1 MDKKEVAHILGDI
14 SIFLELKGEN
24 PFKSRA
30 YSNASRIIENIEGD
44 ISKLAESGELLKIKG
59 IGSGISEKITE
70 IVKTGKLE
78 YYEELK
84 KSIPTGHIEMLKIP
98 GIGPKRIKTLFEKLD
113 IKSVG
118 ELEYACKEN
127 RLIELDGFGV
137 KSQEN
142 ILKGIENY
150 KKYREQYLFSE
161 ALNSAEK
168 IYNKLK
174 NHKDIIRVCI
184 AGSLRRKKEIV
195 KDIDIIAS
203 SKNSKSV
210 MDFFASLE
218 EVNSITAKG
227 ETKTSIVL
235 KTGIN
240 ADLRIVSD
248 KEYPYAL
255 HHFTGS
261 KEHNTIMRSRAKKMK
276 MKMNEY
282 GIFKGDKIVLCKDEV
297 EIFGALKLHFIPPEV
312 REGLD
317 EVDYA
322 EKNEFPKFIED
333 SDIKGIIHIHSNYS
347 DGINA
352 IEELAKAIEKMGYSY
367 LGIADHSK
375 SAFYAKGLSEER
387 IIEQHKEIDE
397 LNRKYKNVRILKG
410 IEVDILPN
418 GELDY
423 PDDVLKTFD
432 FVIASVHS
440 KFGMSENDMTN
451 RIMKAINNK
460 YVNILGHITGRLLL
474 AREPYKI
481 DIKKVVEEA
490 SRNNVTIELN
500 ANPYRLDIDWREL
513 KYVYEHNGKICINPD
528 AHNIE
533 GINDVKYGIG
543 IARKGWTTPDKVIN
557 TFSYEEI
564 MKVFEK

>member
-1 MDKKEVAHILGDI
+1 
-14 SIFLELKGEN
+14 
-24 PFKSRA
+24 
-30 YSNASRIIENIEGD
+30 
-44 ISKLAESGELLKIKG
+44 
-59 IGSGISEKITE
+59 
-70 IVKTGKLE
+70 
-78 YYEELK
+78 
-84 KSIPTGHIEMLKIP
+84 
-98 GIGPKRIKTLFEKLD
+98 
-113 IKSVG
+113 
-118 ELEYACKEN
+118 
-127 RLIELDGFGV
+127 
-137 KSQEN
+137 
-142 ILKGIENY
+142 
-150 KKYREQYLFSE
+150 
-161 ALNSAEK
+161 
-168 IYNKLK
+168 
-174 NHKDIIRVCI
+174 
-184 AGSLRRKKEIV
+184 
-195 KDIDIIAS
+195 
-203 SKNSKSV
+203 
-210 MDFFASLE
+210 
-218 EVNSITAKG
+218 
-227 ETKTSIVL
+227 
-235 KTGIN
+235 
-240 ADLRIVSD
+240 
-248 KEYPYAL
+248 
-255 HHFTGS
+255 
-261 KEHNTIMRSRAKKMK
+261 
-276 MKMNEY
+276 
-282 GIFKGDKIVLCKDEV
+282 
-297 EIFGALKLHFIPPEV
+297 
-312 REGLD
+312 
-317 EVDYA
+317 
-322 EKNEFPKFIED
+322 
-333 SDIKGIIHIHSNYS
+333 
-347 DGINA
+347 
-352 IEELAKAIEKMGYSY
+352 LAKAIEKMGYSY

-387 IIEQHKEIDE
+387 VIEQHKEIDE

-481 DIKKVVEEA
+481 DIKKVIEEA

-500 ANPYRLDIDWREL
+500 AHPYRLDIDWREL